1 MLKSYMYIANR
12 MLKIKIK
19 QILKQINL
27 KTLLTLKN
35 WVGIIKTLTDV
46 KNG

>member
-1 MLKSYMYIANR
+1 MYVANR

-35 WVGIIKTLTDV
+35 GVGIIKTLTEV